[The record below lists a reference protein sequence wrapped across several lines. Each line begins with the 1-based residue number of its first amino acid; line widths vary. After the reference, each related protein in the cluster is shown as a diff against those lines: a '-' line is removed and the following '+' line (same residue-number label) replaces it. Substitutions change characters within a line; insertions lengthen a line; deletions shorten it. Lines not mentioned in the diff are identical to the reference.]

1 MNYSKKLK
9 SKLDD
14 LIINASLNPNFFK
27 NPDSDFTRT
36 RKLTFT
42 SVFHSILTMGGNS
55 LDYELLELF
64 NFNNSTPS
72 SSAFVQARDKILI
85 SAFSEV
91 FSLFSGSL
99 NNHRLFRGFRLL
111 AVDGTNLNIFR
122 NPKDIDSFV
131 ANKAHHGYNSL
142 NLSAIYDLLNHV
154 YTDAVIQPANHN
166 DERGALI
173 EMLPNV
179 DSKSIIIADRGYES
193 YNLFAH
199 IENINSKYVFRVK
212 DINSN
217 GILSGFNF
225 PNEEFDKEIT
235 VNISNFQRKSLKSL
249 PNFKFSPQISRFDF
263 SNTLNPVYTLTF
275 RVVRIKLESGKYES
289 IITNLSYDFSSCD
302 IKELYHLRWGI
313 ETSFRHLKYAVGL
326 ANFHSKKRDS
336 ISQEIYARLILHNFC
351 EAIIQN
357 TVLHRVSTK
366 HNYIINFARAVQIC
380 RKYLKT
386 IDAIPFNVEALISKY
401 LSIVRKDR
409 SFKRFIKTKRFT
421 SFVYRVA

>member
-336 ISQEIYARLILHNFC
+336 ISQENIRSSY
-351 EAIIQN
+351 
-357 TVLHRVSTK
+357 
-366 HNYIINFARAVQIC
+366 FA
-380 RKYLKT
+380 
-386 IDAIPFNVEALISKY
+386 
-401 LSIVRKDR
+401 
-409 SFKRFIKTKRFT
+409 
-421 SFVYRVA
+421 